1 MAVTGKRRCGVI
13 PVPPV
18 FLVSICL
25 VLAAPLADAGAEQ
38 LLIAEFSA
46 ETRPLIVETPE
57 PPTKEQIVRSLL
69 EEARFTF
76 SGMIYGFDF
85 VYTPGDPLRKVADAF
100 DLKPVAELRWG
111 DPRMRVLDT
120 RTESDLFFAR
130 ITYRLADFQLPR
142 WQGWQ
147 SNSLEHASGLGA
159 SSYLK
164 GPTSRHAAVVEAI
177 KNAIREHVR
186 QRVYNRPREIRG
198 SLALLESPHIIV
210 REGNYE
216 ATVRIALDVKAV
228 EPYTIF

>member
-1 MAVTGKRRCGVI
+1 M
-13 PVPPV
+13 
-18 FLVSICL
+18 VSICL
-25 VLAAPLADAGAEQ
+25 LVAAPPSVASAEK

-46 ETRPLIVETPE
+46 ETHPLIVETPE
-57 PPTKEQIVRSLL
+57 PPTKEQIVLSLL
-69 EEARFTF
+69 EEARFAF

-85 VYTPGDPLRKVADAF
+85 VYTPSDPLRKVAEEF
-100 DLKPVAELRWG
+100 DLKPVAQLRWG

-120 RTESDLFFAR
+120 RTESDLLFAR
-130 ITYRLADFQLPR
+130 ITYSLADFQLPR

-164 GPTSRHAAVVEAI
+164 GPSSRHAAIVEAI
-177 KNAIREHVR
+177 KNAIREQVR

-198 SLALLESPHIIV
+198 SLALLDAPRIAV

-216 ATVRIALDVKAV
+216 ATVRIALDVKSII
-228 EPYTIF
+228 PYTIF